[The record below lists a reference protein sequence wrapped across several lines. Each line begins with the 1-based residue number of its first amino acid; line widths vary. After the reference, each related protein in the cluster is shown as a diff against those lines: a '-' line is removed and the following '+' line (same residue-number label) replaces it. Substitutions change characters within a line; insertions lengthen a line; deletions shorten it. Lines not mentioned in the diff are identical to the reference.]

1 MAGHVLV
8 TAEHIITMS
17 DGEPVVS
24 ANQPALAFLGE
35 WITAVGELDQLRERF
50 PDAEVVDFGKATI
63 VPGFNDAHQHP
74 TMTAANER
82 GVDLSRASSRTELLA
97 ELRRRA
103 ATTPPGEWVLG
114 TRYDHGKSTG
124 GEPLTRFDLDQVSV
138 EHPILV
144 INIGAHWGV
153 LNSPGLERAGFSA
166 ETPPPEGGEFG
177 RDAAGQL
184 TGVVHEQALFDV
196 AYPSLA
202 RRRPV
207 LPPQDQETALRS
219 LRRVARRLNAAGIT
233 SVGDAMTGPDEL
245 SVLQESRRRGE
256 LTVRVNALVTFR
268 HFDVFRESGLR
279 SGFGD
284 HWLRLGGVK
293 AFADGAVAGGTCL
306 VEEPFE
312 GTADHGI
319 QTLSTAELTDLVS
332 QVHSSGNRLAV
343 HANGDRAIKLVL
355 DAMERAAR
363 EHPDVRVEHR
373 IEHCSLVDGGI
384 VARMRELGVIAV
396 PFGSYVAFH
405 GDKLVDYYGLN
416 RLERMFAHRSLLDA
430 GIPVA
435 GSSDFPCGPFEPL
448 LALASCVTRQSVF
461 GRTAGQVLG
470 GSQRISVLEA
480 LGLYTTGSARASGE
494 TAVKGRLLPGQLA
507 DFVVLSENPVRVA
520 PQQLSSIEVLA
531 TWVGG
536 EEVWR
541 KGDRSE

>member
-1 MAGHVLV
+1 M
-8 TAEHIITMS
+8 
-17 DGEPVVS
+17 
-24 ANQPALAFLGE
+24 
-35 WITAVGELDQLRERF
+35 
-50 PDAEVVDFGKATI
+50 
-63 VPGFNDAHQHP
+63 
-74 TMTAANER
+74 
-82 GVDLSRASSRTELLA
+82 
-97 ELRRRA
+97 
-103 ATTPPGEWVLG
+103 
-114 TRYDHGKSTG
+114 
-124 GEPLTRFDLDQVSV
+124 
-138 EHPILV
+138 
-144 INIGAHWGV
+144 
-153 LNSPGLERAGFSA
+153 
-166 ETPPPEGGEFG
+166 
-177 RDAAGQL
+177 
-184 TGVVHEQALFDV
+184 
-196 AYPSLA
+196 
-202 RRRPV
+202 
-207 LPPQDQETALRS
+207 
-219 LRRVARRLNAAGIT
+219 
-233 SVGDAMTGPDEL
+233 
-245 SVLQESRRRGE
+245 
-256 LTVRVNALVTFR
+256 
-268 HFDVFRESGLR
+268 
-279 SGFGD
+279 
-284 HWLRLGGVK
+284 RLGGVK